1 MKSQIG
7 KTQNHLEKRN
17 PKSGKHK
24 TTRKNEIPN
33 RDDTKPLGKTTAK
46 ILTVLLRMYEQ
57 YIRRLKQK
65 SRTKN
70 LYLL

>member
-1 MKSQIG
+1 
-7 KTQNHLEKRN
+7 LEKRN

-33 RDDTKPLGKTTAK
+33 WENIKPLGKTTAE

-70 LYLL
+70 LYLLLG